1 MISSQL
7 LVSLQLTLLGD
18 AEPRMWHSAT
28 ALSLG
33 PGWTQVTMFGGCP
46 KWERGK
52 SLDALPKLAKTSVLE
67 FGEQTT
73 HDSDFNSGCYYQLEQ
88 NTST

>member
-7 LVSLQLTLLGD
+7 LVSPQLTLLGD
-18 AEPRMWHSAT
+18 AEPRMLHSAT

-46 KWERGK
+46 KWDGEK
-52 SLDALPKLAKTSVLE
+52 PNALPKLAKTSVLE

-73 HDSDFNSGCYYQLEQ
+73 HDTDFNSGLLLIAY
-88 NTST
+88 S

>member
-7 LVSLQLTLLGD
+7 LVSPQLTLPGD
-18 AEPRMWHSAT
+18 AEPRMWHSVT

-46 KWERGK
+46 KCDGGK
-52 SLDALPKLAKTSVLE
+52 SIDAQQKLAKTSVLE

-73 HDSDFNSGCYYQLEQ
+73 PDTDFNSGLLLIAY
-88 NTST
+88 S